1 MHLNSSYN
9 MDGCYG
15 GRNEQIEQNFHL
27 KLTFFAIF
35 HILDKYNRFHLNA
48 VLQINFSN
56 SLFLHKFFK

>member
-9 MDGCYG
+9 MDGCCG

-27 KLTFFAIF
+27 KLTYLQYFTFS
-35 HILDKYNRFHLNA
+35 LKYNRFHLNA